1 MKIEWRVIT
10 TLTNYK
16 EVINSFLSH
25 SVKSSGNYI
34 SSGNILYLFG
44 NKIAQHTD
52 NGIEVS
58 YCGWQTPTT
67 NKAIHQ
73 IINMTPTDYSF
84 SIKKGII
91 NVERCVNY
99 AWYDHTMLDSND
111 IFNLTTG
118 VTTTGDKI

>member
-25 SVKSSGNYI
+25 RARSSGNYI
-34 SSGNILYLFG
+34 STCNILYLFG
-44 NKIAQHTD
+44 NKIAQHTED
-52 NGIEVS
+52 GIVVS
-58 YCGWQTPTT
+58 YCGWNTPTT

-73 IINMTPTDYSF
+73 LIRMTPTDYSF

-91 NVERCVNY
+91 NVKRKVNHV
-99 AWYDHTMLDSND
+99 WYDHTMIDSND
-111 IFNLTTG
+111 TFNLTTG
-118 VTTTGDKI
+118 CITIGDKI